1 MLYYTLYTPPLLRGE
16 TEGYS
21 FRMYFAKNSFIIIIS
36 FICLFNCSKSVI
48 KSNSDKADIHYNKA
62 VEFLKSDDP
71 ENAEREFRF
80 AIELDDQFAQAHL
93 GLAILNFNNK
103 DYSASEHHVDEAI
116 KLKKH
121 WADAYLLKG
130 KILFQKE
137 DYNQAQKILKQ
148 AEEVFKNGNG
158 NNRKALKSEIF
169 LWRGLCLKNMGNN
182 DLAAIELTAVLKLDP
197 DNQMANQALK
207 DVRMISEMTARYPQS
222 IKDIINKKAVN
233 RADWAELLMT
243 GLARNIFMNTSIQN
257 SNKTINLPDV
267 SSNKIIIQAVQRN
280 LVNVYPDG
288 EYKPDLD
295 LSWAEVII
303 SVKNILQS
311 NRNQKP
317 EQVIE
322 PPFSDLPQLHPLYDS
337 AALATSLGIFK
348 NLSQQ
353 SYRLSQSVKG
363 MDALHVIVN
372 MNEILK

>member
-1 MLYYTLYTPPLLRGE
+1 MIFYNNFILKLFALLILLVSIFYC
-16 TEGYS
+16 T
-21 FRMYFAKNSFIIIIS
+21 
-36 FICLFNCSKSVI
+36 KSI
-48 KSNSDKADIHYNKA
+48 DQSNSASADFHYNRGL
-62 VEFLKSDDP
+62 ELLKSDDP
-71 ENAEREFRF
+71 ENAEREFRY

-93 GLAILNFNNK
+93 GLAILNFNKK

-116 KLKKH
+116 KLKNH

-137 DYNQAQKILKQ
+137 DYNQALKILKQ

-197 DNQMANQALK
+197 DNQMANQAFK

-353 SYRLSQSVKG
+353 SYRLSQTVKG